1 MGKGYSMIIIYMH
14 IDITTKNIDLTD
26 ALRNRVESELAKLEK
41 ITKADTRIYVEIGKI
56 NNHHKQGDI
65 YKAEGKISS
74 PGSDYFAEIVTDDL
88 YTAIGD
94 LGNELFSQINE
105 SKSRSRA
112 LIRKGQ
118 SIIKKLLRLS

>member
-1 MGKGYSMIIIYMH
+1 MH
-14 IDITTKNIDLTD
+14 IDITAKNIDLTD

-41 ITKADTRIYVEIGKI
+41 IVGTDTRIYVEIGKI
-56 NNHHKQGDI
+56 SNHHKQGDV

-74 PGSDYFAEIVTDDL
+74 PGADYFADIVTDDL

-94 LGNELFSQINE
+94 LGNELFRQVTT
-105 SKSRSRA
+105 SKSRGRA
-112 LIRKGQ
+112 LMRKGQ